1 MKEKNEIIKKFK
13 SLVSDL
19 KKHNKFYYLKD
30 SPKIS
35 DSEYISRLLSKIFE
49 IISFAK
55 IDLICCN
62 NLL

>member
-35 DSEYISRLLSKIFE
+35 DSEYDKLKKTPPPVNSIL
-49 IISFAK
+49 
-55 IDLICCN
+55 
-62 NLL
+62 